1 MGQAALPAVDDEA
14 AEAFEDLAD
23 PPDPLEDAALVVSS
37 AAGFPS
43 ESDFEA
49 PFAFAAAATRLS
61 VR

>member
-1 MGQAALPAVDDEA
+1 VDDEPV
-14 AEAFEDLAD
+14 EPSEDLAD
-23 PPDPLEDAALVVSS
+23 PPDPLADAALVVSA

-43 ESDFEA
+43 ESGFEA